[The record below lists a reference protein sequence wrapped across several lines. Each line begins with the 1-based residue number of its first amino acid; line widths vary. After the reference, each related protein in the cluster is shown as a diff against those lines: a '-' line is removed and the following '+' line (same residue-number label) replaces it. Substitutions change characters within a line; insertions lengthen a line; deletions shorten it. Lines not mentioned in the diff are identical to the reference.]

1 VKEKQ
6 MENLQ
11 HVYEG
16 KEDCIIG
23 WIDIG
28 KIKTYISIITNQT
41 FNCHV
46 TSECLEVESVVW

>member
-41 FNCHV
+41 FNGTV
-46 TSECLEVESVVW
+46 T